1 MLVVINKDSL
11 MRGGLCGRGDAM
23 GALGG
28 HAPGPCPLLE
38 PGALP
43 NERGTAVEKLADS
56 GLGQSVSS

>member
-28 HAPGPCPLLE
+28 HAPWAMPPIRTWCP
-38 PGALP
+38 PKGKG
-43 NERGTAVEKLADS
+43 NCS
-56 GLGQSVSS
+56 GKIG